1 MVGDDRSIIPLD
13 NRDMPVVL
21 SSSRYLTKVMS
32 LVSEGD
38 SLQIETWR
46 DSLGQSASDCI
57 ARRKRSSVR
66 LVNASKASDST
77 SLTDEDKQ
85 LTFVIRREFEVEP
98 KTSSLRHCVETKS
111 RYWNCGKDGTMGG

>member
-21 SSSRYLTKVMS
+21 SSSRYLTKAMS

-46 DSLGQSASDCI
+46 DSLGQSDSDCI
-57 ARRKRSSVR
+57 ARRKRSSVH
-66 LVNASKASDST
+66 LMQA
-77 SLTDEDKQ
+77 KQ
-85 LTFVIRREFEVEP
+85 VIVP
-98 KTSSLRHCVETKS
+98 H
-111 RYWNCGKDGTMGG
+111 